1 MVVLFFLCFVTA
13 AGCAKEES
21 QAVNSDQTKK
31 IERAEENKISQKE
44 EPTQKEQERS
54 AENEQIVQMTLE
66 EKVAQM
72 FFVTPDALTG
82 YPVTELDETLRN
94 IYWDCPVGGLI
105 MMQPNIRSPE
115 QISVLNQRLQELS
128 LERMGFP
135 IFLGV
140 DEEGGNVARIASLEN
155 FPVENVGNM
164 KEVGAQGDIK
174 NAHRVG
180 NYIATYLK
188 SYGFNVDF
196 APVADVW
203 IEPENTVVQERA
215 FSNDPDLAGAMVAE
229 CVKGFQEKNIATA
242 LKHFPGHGATT
253 ADSHQGAAYS
263 YRNLVDLR
271 QCEFVPF
278 RSGIEAGSE
287 FVMLGHIA
295 LPTITGNE
303 IPATLSA
310 QIGAQLLREELK
322 YDGIV
327 ITDAM
332 NMGAIVNYY
341 SASDA
346 AILAVQSGVDMIL
359 MPSDFWT
366 AYQGVLDAVKDGR
379 IQEHQ
384 IDVSVKRILRLKNKI
399 NSK

>member
-1 MVVLFFLCFVTA
+1 M
-13 AGCAKEES
+13 
-21 QAVNSDQTKK
+21 
-31 IERAEENKISQKE
+31 
-44 EPTQKEQERS
+44 
-54 AENEQIVQMTLE
+54 
-66 EKVAQM
+66 
-72 FFVTPDALTG
+72 
-82 YPVTELDETLRN
+82 
-94 IYWDCPVGGLI
+94 
-105 MMQPNIRSPE
+105 
-115 QISVLNQRLQELS
+115 
-128 LERMGFP
+128 
-135 IFLGV
+135 
-140 DEEGGNVARIASLEN
+140 
-155 FPVENVGNM
+155 
-164 KEVGAQGDIK
+164 
-174 NAHRVG
+174 
-180 NYIATYLK
+180 
-188 SYGFNVDF
+188 
-196 APVADVW
+196 
-203 IEPENTVVQERA
+203 
-215 FSNDPDLAGAMVAE
+215 
-229 CVKGFQEKNIATA
+229 
-242 LKHFPGHGATT
+242 
-253 ADSHQGAAYS
+253 
-263 YRNLVDLR
+263 R

-346 AILAVQSGVDMIL
+346 AIFAVQSGVDMIL

-379 IQEHQ
+379 IQEKQ
-384 IDVSVKRILRLKNKI
+384 IDTSVKRILRLKNKI

>member
-1 MVVLFFLCFVTA
+1 
-13 AGCAKEES
+13 
-21 QAVNSDQTKK
+21 
-31 IERAEENKISQKE
+31 
-44 EPTQKEQERS
+44 
-54 AENEQIVQMTLE
+54 MTLE

-82 YPVTELDETLRN
+82 YPVTEMDETLRN

-115 QISVLNQRLQELS
+115 QISVLNQRLQGLS
-128 LERMGFP
+128 LERMGSP

-140 DEEGGNVARIASLEN
+140 DEEGGSVARIASLEN
-155 FPVENVGNM
+155 FTVENVGNM

-263 YRNLVDLR
+263 YRNLEDLR
-271 QCEFVPF
+271 Q
-278 RSGIEAGSE
+278 
-287 FVMLGHIA
+287 
-295 LPTITGNE
+295 
-303 IPATLSA
+303 
-310 QIGAQLLREELK
+310 
-322 YDGIV
+322 
-327 ITDAM
+327 
-332 NMGAIVNYY
+332 
-341 SASDA
+341 
-346 AILAVQSGVDMIL
+346 
-359 MPSDFWT
+359 
-366 AYQGVLDAVKDGR
+366 
-379 IQEHQ
+379 
-384 IDVSVKRILRLKNKI
+384 
-399 NSK
+399 